1 MAHDLSPDPGTPD
14 TSARRLRAAAL
25 VIYVTLVL
33 LAITI
38 PQSVVNWLRDMNGNP
53 VQETAL
59 RVAEPLQK
67 LSQQTGI
74 AVPYTR
80 ARAFFL
86 ALVGKES
93 D

>member
-1 MAHDLSPDPGTPD
+1 MAHDVSPDPGSPD
-14 TSARRLRAAAL
+14 TSARRLRATAI
-25 VIYVTLVL
+25 VIYVTLLLLVL
-33 LAITI
+33 TI

-59 RVAEPLQK
+59 RGAEVVQK